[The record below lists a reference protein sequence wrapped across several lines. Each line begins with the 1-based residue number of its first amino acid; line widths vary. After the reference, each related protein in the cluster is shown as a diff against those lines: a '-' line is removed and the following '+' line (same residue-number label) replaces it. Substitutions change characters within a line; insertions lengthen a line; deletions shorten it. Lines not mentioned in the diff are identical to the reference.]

1 MLLIEGAPDPQW
13 EVNAYLNLAEMPA
26 DQRPVQTVVGIAWG
40 VDEMNRITQPIPEK
54 VLTELQL
61 EGLLGGVSARPASDY
76 RPDTAL
82 SATYSACGRCS
93 PRWNENMQFHL

>member
-1 MLLIEGAPDPQW
+1 VVD
-13 EVNAYLNLAEMPA
+13 AYLNLAEMPA
-26 DQRPVQTVVGIAWG
+26 GQRPVQSVVGIAWG
-40 VDEMNRITQPIPEK
+40 VDEMNRLLHFIQDK

-61 EGLLGGVSARPASDY
+61 EGVLGGVSARPAPDY

>member
-1 MLLIEGAPDPQW
+1 
-13 EVNAYLNLAEMPA
+13 
-26 DQRPVQTVVGIAWG
+26 
-40 VDEMNRITQPIPEK
+40 MNRITQPIQDK

-61 EGLLGGVSARPASDY
+61 EGVPGGVSARLAPDY
-76 RPDTAL
+76 PPDTAL